1 MAPPG
6 AAALVLAGVS
16 SLARGLTLG
25 AKQLEEPQLTPQVMM
40 ERAFDKV
47 MLAEAALR
55 AQKEGIDNEELLPL
69 QLDATSDKMIVTTA
83 YWRLDNKDADQGGL
97 RNGPGS
103 YLKRMHLVLGLNVP
117 IIAYGDNFGVSNMR
131 TARGNTTPALVDTVE
146 VQLED
151 LPPCQLHK
159 DKLRGNISKY
169 TNILHM
175 PSISLGCVWDG
186 KFSLIGRTAA
196 THPEYGWY
204 GWLDIGMHGGQA
216 LENKFVDWGS
226 KPWPNPERLKTLPR
240 DKITASR
247 TFACQK
253 CTEGQYMPFC
263 HCLAATAFIIPRE
276 IVLDVVHFFYDT
288 LDKCLADVEGR
299 DDGFPCMSEQV
310 IMTQM
315 EKRRPGLYNIIGKG
329 YGDVA
334 GKMISEF
341 ADLGASDSSVF
352 DWLSGDD
359 AAPKIM
365 LNQVD

>member
-1 MAPPG
+1 MAPSG
-6 AAALVLAGVS
+6 AGRALVLAGVS
-16 SLARGLTLG
+16 SLARGITLG
-25 AKQLEEPQLTPQVMM
+25 ARQLEEPQMSPQAMV
-40 ERAFDKV
+40 EH
-47 MLAEAALR
+47 AEAQLR
-55 AQKEGIDNEELLPL
+55 AEKEAAAQTVLE
-69 QLDATSDKMIVTTA
+69 QAASDKMIVTTA
-83 YWRLDNKDADQGGL
+83 YWKLDNKDADQGGL

-103 YLKRMHLVLGLNVP
+103 YVKRMHLVMGLNVP
-117 IIAYGDNFGVSNMR
+117 IIAYGDNFGVANMR
-131 TARGNTTPALVDTVE
+131 AARGNTTPALVDTVE
-146 VQLED
+146 IPLED
-151 LPPCQLHK
+151 LPPCQQHK
-159 DKLRGNISKY
+159 DKLRGNITKY

-186 KFSLIGRTAA
+186 KFSLIGRTAV
-196 THPEYGWY
+196 THPDYGWY
-204 GWLDIGMHGGQA
+204 RWLDIGMHGGQA

-226 KPWPNPERLKTLPR
+226 KPWPNPERLRTLPR

-247 TFACQK
+247 TFACQTCK
-253 CTEGQYMPFC
+253 EGQYMPFC
-263 HCLAATAFIIPRE
+263 HCLAATAFIVPRE
-276 IVLDVVHFFYDT
+276 IVLDVVRFFYDT
-288 LDKCLADVEGR
+288 LEKCLADVEGR

-315 EKRRPGLYNIIGKG
+315 ELRRPGLYNIIGKG

-341 ADLGASDSSVF
+341 ADLGGGDSWLV